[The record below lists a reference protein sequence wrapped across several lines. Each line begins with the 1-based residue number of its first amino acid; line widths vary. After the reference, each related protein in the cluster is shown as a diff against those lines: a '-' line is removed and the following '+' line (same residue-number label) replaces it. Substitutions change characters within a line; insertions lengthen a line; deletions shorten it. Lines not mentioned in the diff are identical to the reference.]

1 MLDEDD
7 IALLKTYGL
16 GPYANSI
23 KTVEKDLKDISS
35 KVNEICGI
43 KESGAHNED
52 TLHKDDSRM
61 HCAGLWLHED
71 SCCTV
76 LDSLQSQQGRGGAA
90 GLGDGTVLC
99 TGT

>member
-23 KTVEKDLKDISS
+23 KAAEKDLKDISS

-43 KESGAHNED
+43 KESGAHS
-52 TLHKDDSRM
+52 DDPYMVFGCIRFS
-61 HCAGLWLHED
+61 
-71 SCCTV
+71 
-76 LDSLQSQQGRGGAA
+76 
-90 GLGDGTVLC
+90 
-99 TGT
+99 